1 METENERTNLANIKR
16 NLQRQVR
23 EVEEDLDIQRQE
35 LSTGFDE
42 VLRRRENE
50 FRNQLDDLSATALA
64 HEMKVCTVKKQ
75 FSGNFINNKLITNR
89 ICPFESALINT

>member
-1 METENERTNLANIKR
+1 METENERANLANVKR
-16 NLQRQVR
+16 NLQRQLR

-50 FRNQLDDLSATALA
+50 FRTQLDDMCATALA
-64 HEMKVCTVKKQ
+64 HEMKVCTPRNR
-75 FSGNFINNKLITNR
+75 FLETSLIMS
-89 ICPFESALINT
+89 FFLL